1 MRRTRITGLLML
13 ATCALVACALTACQ
27 SAGEADHYSA
37 AADSARYAKLDAAGR
52 ALALAA
58 GPWACVLDRDT
69 GLVWENK
76 TDNETLHYAAASY
89 SWFDDDTQVGAQ
101 DLGTCH
107 LDREHLACDS
117 ADLVRAVRAKALCGR
132 GDWRLPTLAELQ
144 GLQRAAAPGE
154 PQIAGYLLPFT
165 QRSPYWSADTRRTEV
180 GDLEVGVYSFM
191 DGQTRW
197 LRPSQ
202 AVRLRLVAQMQGA
215 PGNK

>member
-1 MRRTRITGLLML
+1 MRRTRITGVPML
-13 ATCALVACALTACQ
+13 VTCALAACALTACQ
-27 SAGEADHYSA
+27 PAGEADHYSA
-37 AADSARYAKLDAAGR
+37 AADSTRYVKLDAAGR
-52 ALALAA
+52 ELALAA
-58 GPWACVLDRDT
+58 GPWTCVLDRDS

-89 SWFDDDTQVGAQ
+89 SWFDADTQVGSQ

-107 LDREHLACDS
+107 LDREHLPCDS

-165 QRSPYWSADTRRTEV
+165 QRSPYWSSDTRRNAV
-180 GDLEVGVYSFM
+180 GDLEVGAYSFM
-191 DGQTRW
+191 DGETRW

-202 AVRLRLVAQMQGA
+202 AARLRLVANAQGWR
-215 PGNK
+215 GNK